1 MGAEEPNIMS
11 VLGIDLG
18 NENSV
23 IMIAR
28 KRGLD
33 LAVNQSSNRKTPTMV
48 GFAGPGEA
56 RNMGER
62 AKMSMMGN
70 IPTTVRNVK
79 QYIGKDEKE
88 ITDRERNFQMC
99 PIVSGDREVGFSL
112 PVEGEMRTFNA
123 TEVCAMMFQDLR
135 DIAEAECGERTT
147 DMVVAFP
154 GYWTDRQRHAL
165 RDAARMV
172 GFRTMRMVSEHA
184 ACVMA
189 YGCNPKRDL
198 PQPTE
203 EPKVVVMLDVGGGG
217 TQCSMAKFHRGKAT
231 VVGFTHDEEMG
242 GRDFDLLLFNHFAD
256 EFKEKFKIDIRSNKK
271 AEQRLMVAC
280 EAAKLRLSANVEAT
294 INCECIM
301 EDTDVR
307 GKITRD
313 EFEELTK
320 PLVEK
325 LLAMIQKIIAQT
337 GNPTVHSVELMGGA
351 SRIPAIENLM
361 RQNFP
366 KPEGQ
371 EEEVLARSLILQ
383 DPVARGC
390 ALVAAQ
396 CSPLFK
402 LFEFNV
408 TDLVVHPVAFSWLHL
423 GSSGAEDKDDDEA
436 DDAEDVPM
444 DDECGEPEEKTM
456 TLFELCTANPSSKL
470 VTFKRKTE
478 FELNSAYVEPDTL
491 PAGAS
496 PFIGKFTV
504 SGIPDKISK
513 IKVKIRMD
521 PSSLIVVEGADMVE
535 TEWIEVEE
543 KIVAPPKVEAPAAEE
558 ASTAE
563 EAAAEEAPAPDAE
576 MPEAAEAEAAAEEA
590 PPAEEEEEKPKT
602 EKKRKKKTK
611 RTPLT
616 VTSQSW
622 AMPEAD
628 LQTKIEKLLALETVD
643 KLIHDTQ
650 DRKNAVESYVYST
663 RDDLDMGLKEY
674 VQEGDR
680 TTFRSLL
687 DATEDWLYADG
698 ENCSKSEYVAKLKE
712 LDNLGSPIYMRL
724 KEAELRPKAC
734 DGLTHA
740 IEAARAFASSED
752 EKYAHIV
759 DVDRVQVSDMADSHA
774 KWLNENQEGQEKK
787 AQHED
792 PSFMAK
798 QVDAKAK
805 ELGEITARKANIPK
819 PAPPKEEKKEEASAA
834 AEAEGDDPD
843 KEEKL
848 DDDMPDLAD
857 QEAPADPAAD
867 MEID

>member
-1 MGAEEPNIMS
+1 MGDEPNITS

-33 LAVNQSSNRKTPTMV
+33 LAVNQSSNRKKPTMV

-271 AEQRLMVAC
+271 AKQRLMVAC

-361 RQNFP
+361 RENFP

-456 TLFELCTANPSSKL
+456 TLFERCTANPSSKL

-504 SGIPDKISK
+504 SGIPDKMSK

-535 TEWIEVEE
+535 TEYIEVEE
-543 KIVAPPKVEAPAAEE
+543 KR
-558 ASTAE
+558 
-563 EAAAEEAPAPDAE
+563 
-576 MPEAAEAEAAAEEA
+576 
-590 PPAEEEEEKPKT
+590 PKT

-616 VTSQSW
+616 VTSQTW
-622 AMPEAD
+622 AYAD
-628 LQTKIEKLLALETVD
+628 KDMQEKVELLLPFESAD
-643 KLIHDTQ
+643 RLIHDTQ
-650 DRKNAVESYVYST
+650 DRKNAVESYVYET
-663 RDDLDMGLKEY
+663 RDALDMHLREFVSEEARKTLY
-674 VQEGDR
+674 D
-680 TTFRSLL
+680 LL
-687 DATEDWLYADG
+687 CETEDWLYGDG
-698 ENCSKSEYVAKLKE
+698 EACTKSEYVSKLKQ
-712 LDNLGSPIYMRL
+712 LSDLGAPISIRH
-724 KEAELRPKAC
+724 KEAEERPKAMEKVSF
-734 DGLTHA
+734 A
-740 IEAARAFASSED
+740 IESARSFVSSTD
-752 EKYAHIV
+752 EAYAHIE
-759 DVDRVQVSDMADSHA
+759 DVERI
-774 KWLNENQEGQEKK
+774 K
-787 AQHED
+787 
-792 PSFMAK
+792 
-798 QVDAKAK
+798 
-805 ELGEITARKANIPK
+805 
-819 PAPPKEEKKEEASAA
+819 
-834 AEAEGDDPD
+834 
-843 KEEKL
+843 
-848 DDDMPDLAD
+848 
-857 QEAPADPAAD
+857 
-867 MEID
+867 

>member
-1 MGAEEPNIMS
+1 MS

-56 RNMGER
+56 RNIGER

-112 PVEGEMRTFNA
+112 PVDGELKTFNA

-135 DIAEAECGERTT
+135 DIAEAECGTRTT

-172 GFRTMRMVSEHA
+172 GFKTLRMVSEHA

-203 EPKVVVMLDVGGGG
+203 EAKVVVMLDVGGGG

-242 GRDFDLLLFNHFAD
+242 GRDFDLVLFNHFAD

-271 AEQRLMVAC
+271 AKQRLMVAC

-313 EFEELTK
+313 EFEEMTK
-320 PLVEK
+320 PLLEK
-325 LLAMIQKIIAQT
+325 LLAITQKIIAQT

-351 SRIPAIENLM
+351 SRIPAIENMM
-361 RQNFP
+361 RENFP

-423 GSSGAEDKDDDEA
+423 GSSGAAGEDDDEA

-456 TLFELCTANPSSKL
+456 TLFERCTANPSSKL

-491 PAGAS
+491 PVGAS

-504 SGIPDKISK
+504 SGIPDKMSK

-521 PSSLIVVEGADMVE
+521 SSSLIVVEGADMVE

-558 ASTAE
+558 AAAEEAPAAE

-576 MPEAAEAEAAAEEA
+576 MPEAAAEEAAAEEA
-590 PPAEEEEEKPKT
+590 SPAEEDEEKPKT

-616 VTSQSW
+616 VTSQTW
-622 AMPEAD
+622 AYAD
-628 LQTKIEKLLALETVD
+628 KDMQEKVEQLLALESAD
-643 KLIHDTQ
+643 RLIHDTQ
-650 DRKNAVESYVYST
+650 DRKNAVESYVYET
-663 RDDLDMGLKEY
+663 RDALDMHLKEF
-674 VQEGDR
+674 VSE
-680 TTFRSLL
+680 
-687 DATEDWLYADG
+687 DARKTLYDMLCETEDWLYGDG
-698 ENCSKSEYVAKLKE
+698 EACTKSEYVSKLKE
-712 LDNLGSPIYMRL
+712 LSDLGIPISTRHREAEARPKAMEQVSYAIESARSFVSSTDEAYAHIEDVDRIKVTEAADAAFAWFNEMTDKQAAL
-724 KEAELRPKAC
+724 SKEVDPAFKAKEAE
-734 DGLTHA
+734 T
-740 IEAARAFASSED
+740 
-752 EKYAHIV
+752 
-759 DVDRVQVSDMADSHA
+759 
-774 KWLNENQEGQEKK
+774 
-787 AQHED
+787 
-792 PSFMAK
+792 
-798 QVDAKAK
+798 KAK
-805 ELGEITARKANIPK
+805 DLEDVTARIRSKPK
-819 PAPPKEEKKEEASAA
+819 PAPPKEEKQEEPA
-834 AEAEGDDPD
+834 AEAAAPEEGDNPD
-843 KEEKL
+843 AA
-848 DDDMPDLAD
+848 DTASMPDLED
-857 QEAPADPAAD
+857 QEAAPAAEDPAAD

>member
-1 MGAEEPNIMS
+1 MS

-18 NENSV
+18 NDNSV
-23 IMIAR
+23 VMIAR

-33 LAVNQSSNRKTPTMV
+33 LAVNQGSNRQTPTLV

-62 AKMSMMGN
+62 AKTSMMAN
-70 IPTTVRNVK
+70 IPRTVRNVK

-88 ITDRERNFQMC
+88 ITERERRFQMA
-99 PIVSGDREVGFSL
+99 PIVSADREVGFTL
-112 PVEGEMRTFNA
+112 PVDGEDRTFNA

-135 DIAEAECGERTT
+135 DIAEAECGTRTT

-154 GYWTDRQRHAL
+154 GFWTDRQRHAL

-172 GFRTMRMVSEHA
+172 GFKALRMVSEHA

-198 PQPTE
+198 PAADQE
-203 EPKVVVMLDVGGGG
+203 AKVVVMLDVGNSV

-231 VVGFTHDEEMG
+231 VVGYTHDEEIG
-242 GRDFDLLLFNHFAD
+242 GRDFDMLLFNHFAD

-271 AEQRLMVAC
+271 ATQRLSVAC

-313 EFEELTK
+313 EFEELAK
-320 PLVEK
+320 PLLDK

-337 GNPTVHSVELMGGA
+337 GNPTVHNVELMGGA

-361 RQNFP
+361 RENFP

-371 EEEVLARSLILQ
+371 EDEVLARSLILQ
-383 DPVARGC
+383 DLVARGC

-396 CSPLFK
+396 CSPLFR

-408 TDLVVHPVAFSWLHL
+408 TDIVVHPVAFSWLHL
-423 GSSGAEDKDDDEA
+423 GQAGQEDKEDDEA

-456 TLFELCTANPSSKL
+456 TLFERGTANPSSKL

-491 PAGAS
+491 ATGAS

-504 SGIPDKISK
+504 SGIPDKMSK

-521 PSSLIVVEGADMVE
+521 NSSTIIVEGADMVE
-535 TEWIEVEE
+535 TEYIEVEE
-543 KIVAPPKVEAPAAEE
+543 KIVQPPKEEAPAAEE
-558 ASTAE
+558 AAAE
-563 EAAAEEAPAPDAE
+563 EAAPEAEAAAEEAPAPDAE

-590 PPAEEEEEKPKT
+590 PAAEEEEKPMT

-616 VTSQSW
+616 VTSQTW
-622 AMPEAD
+622 AYAEKDMQE
-628 LQTKIEKLLALETVD
+628 KIEILLALESAD
-643 KLIHDTQ
+643 RLIQDTL
-650 DRKNAVESYVYST
+650 DRKNAVESYVYET
-663 RDDLDMGLKEY
+663 RDALDMHLREF
-674 VQEGDR
+674 VAEEAR
-680 TTFRSLL
+680 TTLYSLL
-687 DATEDWLYADG
+687 CETEDWLYGDG
-698 ENCSKSEYVAKLKE
+698 EACTKSEYVAKLKE
-712 LDNLGSPIYMRL
+712 LQDLGNPINDRY
-724 KEAELRPKAC
+724 KETEFRPKAMEK
-734 DGLTHA
+734 LSFA
-740 IEAARAFASSED
+740 IEAARSFVGTTD
-752 EKYAHIV
+752 EQYAHIE
-759 DVDRVQVSDMADSHA
+759 DVERVKVTEAADAAFAWYNEMTDAQAA
-774 KWLNENQEGQEKK
+774 KSKQ
-787 AQHED
+787 ED
-792 PSFMAK
+792 PAF
-798 QVDAKAK
+798 KAK
-805 ELGEITARKANIPK
+805 EAESKAKEVEDVTSRIRSKPK
-819 PAPPKEEKKEEASAA
+819 PAPPKEEKKEEEAA
-834 AEAEGDDPD
+834 APAEEAAKEGDDPD
-843 KEEKL
+843 A
-848 DDDMPDLAD
+848 AD
-857 QEAPADPAAD
+857 EAAAEQEAAPAEDPAAD

>member
-1 MGAEEPNIMS
+1 MGADEPNIMS

-23 IMIAR
+23 IIIAR

-79 QYIGKDEKE
+79 QYIG
-88 ITDRERNFQMC
+88 
-99 PIVSGDREVGFSL
+99 
-112 PVEGEMRTFNA
+112 
-123 TEVCAMMFQDLR
+123 QDLR

-271 AEQRLMVAC
+271 AKQRLMVAC

-325 LLAMIQKIIAQT
+325 LMTIIQKIRDQS
-337 GNPTVHSVELMGGA
+337 GNPQVDTLELMGGA
-351 SRIPAIENLM
+351 SRIPAIEHLM
-361 RQNFP
+361 RENFP

-408 TDLVVHPVAFSWLHL
+408 TDLVVHPVAFS
-423 GSSGAEDKDDDEA
+423 
-436 DDAEDVPM
+436 
-444 DDECGEPEEKTM
+444 
-456 TLFELCTANPSSKL
+456 
-470 VTFKRKTE
+470 
-478 FELNSAYVEPDTL
+478 
-491 PAGAS
+491 
-496 PFIGKFTV
+496 
-504 SGIPDKISK
+504 
-513 IKVKIRMD
+513 
-521 PSSLIVVEGADMVE
+521 
-535 TEWIEVEE
+535 
-543 KIVAPPKVEAPAAEE
+543 
-558 ASTAE
+558 
-563 EAAAEEAPAPDAE
+563 
-576 MPEAAEAEAAAEEA
+576 
-590 PPAEEEEEKPKT
+590 
-602 EKKRKKKTK
+602 
-611 RTPLT
+611 
-616 VTSQSW
+616 
-622 AMPEAD
+622 
-628 LQTKIEKLLALETVD
+628 
-643 KLIHDTQ
+643 
-650 DRKNAVESYVYST
+650 
-663 RDDLDMGLKEY
+663 
-674 VQEGDR
+674 
-680 TTFRSLL
+680 
-687 DATEDWLYADG
+687 
-698 ENCSKSEYVAKLKE
+698 
-712 LDNLGSPIYMRL
+712 
-724 KEAELRPKAC
+724 
-734 DGLTHA
+734 
-740 IEAARAFASSED
+740 
-752 EKYAHIV
+752 
-759 DVDRVQVSDMADSHA
+759 
-774 KWLNENQEGQEKK
+774 
-787 AQHED
+787 
-792 PSFMAK
+792 
-798 QVDAKAK
+798 
-805 ELGEITARKANIPK
+805 
-819 PAPPKEEKKEEASAA
+819 
-834 AEAEGDDPD
+834 
-843 KEEKL
+843 
-848 DDDMPDLAD
+848 
-857 QEAPADPAAD
+857 
-867 MEID
+867 

>member
-1 MGAEEPNIMS
+1 MGADEPNIMS

-172 GFRTMRMVSEHA
+172 GFRTMRMISEHA

-189 YGCNPKRDL
+189 YGCNPKRDI
-198 PQPTE
+198 PE
-203 EPKVVVMLDVGGGG
+203 KDKEPKVVVLLDVGDSV
-217 TQCSMAKFHRGKAT
+217 TQCSMANFNKGKAT

-271 AEQRLMVAC
+271 AKQRLMVAC

-361 RQNFP
+361 RENFP

-408 TDLVVHPVAFSWLHL
+408 T
-423 GSSGAEDKDDDEA
+423 
-436 DDAEDVPM
+436 
-444 DDECGEPEEKTM
+444 
-456 TLFELCTANPSSKL
+456 EL
-470 VTFKRKTE
+470 
-478 FELNSAYVEPDTL
+478 ELNSAYVEPDTL

-504 SGIPDKISK
+504 SGIPDKMSK

-543 KIVAPPKVEAPAAEE
+543 KIVAPPKVEAP
-558 ASTAE
+558 
-563 EAAAEEAPAPDAE
+563 AAEEAPAPDAE

-616 VTSQSW
+616 VTSQTW
-622 AMPEAD
+622 AYAD
-628 LQTKIEKLLALETVD
+628 KDMQEKVELLLSFESAD
-643 KLIHDTQ
+643 RLIHDTL
-650 DRKNAVESYVYST
+650 DRKNAVESYVYET
-663 RDDLDMGLKEY
+663 RDALDMHLREFVSEEARKTLY
-674 VQEGDR
+674 D
-680 TTFRSLL
+680 LL
-687 DATEDWLYADG
+687 CETEDWLYGDG
-698 ENCSKSEYVAKLKE
+698 EACTKSEYVSKLKQ
-712 LDNLGSPIYMRL
+712 LSDLGAPISIRH
-724 KEAELRPKAC
+724 KEAEERPKAMEKVSF
-734 DGLTHA
+734 A
-740 IEAARAFASSED
+740 IESARSFVSSTD
-752 EKYAHIV
+752 EAYAHIEDVERIKVTEAADAAFAWFNEMTGKQGDLSKEV
-759 DVDRVQVSDMADSHA
+759 DPA
-774 KWLNENQEGQEKK
+774 
-787 AQHED
+787 
-792 PSFMAK
+792 F
-798 QVDAKAK
+798 KAK
-805 ELGEITARKANIPK
+805 EAETKAKDLENVTEKVRSKPK
-819 PAPPKEEKKEEASAA
+819 PAPPKEEKKEEPA
-834 AEAEGDDPD
+834 AEAAAPAAEEGGDPD
-843 KEEKL
+843 AA
-848 DDDMPDLAD
+848 DAASMPDLED
-857 QEAPADPAAD
+857 QEAAPATEDP
-867 MEID
+867 

>member
-1 MGAEEPNIMS
+1 MGADEPNIMS

-18 NENSV
+18 NEDSV

-271 AEQRLMVAC
+271 AKQRLMVAC

-325 LLAMIQKIIAQT
+325 LLVMIQKIIAQT

-361 RQNFP
+361 RENFP

-456 TLFELCTANPSSKL
+456 TLFERCTANPSSKL

-504 SGIPDKISK
+504 SGIPDKMSK

-535 TEWIEVEE
+535 TEYIEVEE
-543 KIVAPPKVEAPAAEE
+543 KVVEPPKVEPPAAEE
-558 ASTAE
+558 GAGAE
-563 EAAAEEAPAPDAE
+563 APDAE
-576 MPEAAEAEAAAEEA
+576 MPEAPAEEAAAEEEAA
-590 PPAEEEEEKPKT
+590 PAEEEKPKT
-602 EKKRKKKTK
+602 IIKRKKKTK

-616 VTSQSW
+616 VTSQTW
-622 AMPEAD
+622 AYA
-628 LQTKIEKLLALETVD
+628 EKDMQDKVEQLLALESAD
-643 KLIHDTQ
+643 RLIHDTQ
-650 DRKNAVESYVYST
+650 DRKNAVESYVYET
-663 RDDLDMGLKEY
+663 RDALVMHLREF
-674 VQEGDR
+674 VAEEAR
-680 TTFRSLL
+680 TTFYSLL
-687 DATEDWLYADG
+687 VATEDWLYGDG
-698 ENCSKSEYVAKLKE
+698 ESCTKSEYITKLKE
-712 LDNLGSPIYMRL
+712 LQELGVPITNRH
-724 KEAELRPKAC
+724 KEAEIRPKAMEK
-734 DGLTHA
+734 LSFA
-740 IEAARAFASSED
+740 IESARSFVASAD
-752 EKYAHIV
+752 EKYAHIE
-759 DVDRVQVSDMADSHA
+759 DVDRIKVTEEADAAFKWFNEMTDAQAA
-774 KWLNENQEGQEKK
+774 KSKEEDAVFK
-787 AQHED
+787 AKE
-792 PSFMAK
+792 A
-798 QVDAKAK
+798 DAKAK
-805 ELGEITARKANIPK
+805 TVEDITLRISSKPK
-819 PAPPKEEKKEEASAA
+819 PAPPKEEKKEEAPA
-834 AEAEGDDPD
+834 AEGEAPAAE
-843 KEEKL
+843 EE
-848 DDDMPDLAD
+848 DADAADAASMPDLED
-857 QEAPADPAAD
+857 QEAPAAEEPA
-867 MEID
+867 

>member
-1 MGAEEPNIMS
+1 MGADEPNIMS

-172 GFRTMRMVSEHA
+172 GFRTTRMVSEHA

-271 AEQRLMVAC
+271 AKQRLMVAC

-294 INCECIM
+294 MNCECIM

-325 LLAMIQKIIAQT
+325 LLVMIQKIIAQT

-361 RQNFP
+361 RENFP

-408 TDLVVHPVAFSWLHL
+408 TDLVVHPVAFSRLHL

-456 TLFELCTANPSSKL
+456 TLFERCTANPSSKL

-504 SGIPDKISK
+504 SGIPDKMSK

-535 TEWIEVEE
+535 TEYIEVEE
-543 KIVAPPKVEAPAAEE
+543 KVVEPPKVEPPA
-558 ASTAE
+558 AE
-563 EAAAEEAPAPDAE
+563 EAAAEEAPDAE
-576 MPEAAEAEAAAEEA
+576 MPEAPAEEAAAEEEAA
-590 PPAEEEEEKPKT
+590 PAEEEKPKT
-602 EKKRKKKTK
+602 IIKRKKKTK

-616 VTSQSW
+616 VTSQTW
-622 AMPEAD
+622 AYA
-628 LQTKIEKLLALETVD
+628 EKDMQDKVEQLLALESAD
-643 KLIHDTQ
+643 RLIHDTQ
-650 DRKNAVESYVYST
+650 DRKNAVESYVYET
-663 RDDLDMGLKEY
+663 RDALDMHLREFVAEEARKTLY
-674 VQEGDR
+674 D
-680 TTFRSLL
+680 LL
-687 DATEDWLYADG
+687 CETEDWLYGDG
-698 ENCSKSEYVAKLKE
+698 EACTKSEYVSKLKE
-712 LDNLGSPIYMRL
+712 LQELGVPITNRH
-724 KEAELRPKAC
+724 KEAEIRPKAMEK
-734 DGLTHA
+734 LSFA
-740 IEAARAFASSED
+740 IESARSFVASAD
-752 EKYAHIV
+752 EKYAHIE
-759 DVDRVQVSDMADSHA
+759 DVDRIKVTEEADAAFKWFNEMTDAQAA
-774 KWLNENQEGQEKK
+774 KSKEEDAVFK
-787 AQHED
+787 AKE
-792 PSFMAK
+792 A
-798 QVDAKAK
+798 DAKAK
-805 ELGEITARKANIPK
+805 TVEDITLRISSKPK
-819 PAPPKEEKKEEASAA
+819 PAPPKEEKKEEAPA
-834 AEAEGDDPD
+834 AEGEAPAAE
-843 KEEKL
+843 EE
-848 DDDMPDLAD
+848 DADAADAASMPDLED
-857 QEAPADPAAD
+857 QEAPAAEEPA
-867 MEID
+867 

>member
-1 MGAEEPNIMS
+1 MGADEPNIMS

-70 IPTTVRNVK
+70 IPSTVRNVK

-271 AEQRLMVAC
+271 AKQRLMVAC

-361 RQNFP
+361 RENFP

-436 DDAEDVPM
+436 EDAEDVPM

-456 TLFELCTANPSSKL
+456 TLFERCTANPSSKL

-504 SGIPDKISK
+504 SGIPDKMSK

-543 KIVAPPKVEAPAAEE
+543 KIVAPPKV
-558 ASTAE
+558 
-563 EAAAEEAPAPDAE
+563 EAPAPDAE

-616 VTSQSW
+616 VTSQTW
-622 AMPEAD
+622 AYAD
-628 LQTKIEKLLALETVD
+628 KDMQEKVELLLSFESAD
-643 KLIHDTQ
+643 RLIHDTQ
-650 DRKNAVESYVYST
+650 DRKNAVESYVYET
-663 RDDLDMGLKEY
+663 RDALDMPLREFVSEEARKTLY
-674 VQEGDR
+674 D
-680 TTFRSLL
+680 LL
-687 DATEDWLYADG
+687 CETEDWLYGDG
-698 ENCSKSEYVAKLKE
+698 EACTKSEYVSKLKQ
-712 LDNLGSPIYMRL
+712 LSDLGVPISIRH
-724 KEAELRPKAC
+724 KEAEERPKAMEKVSF
-734 DGLTHA
+734 A
-740 IEAARAFASSED
+740 IESARSFVSSTD
-752 EKYAHIV
+752 EAYAHIEDVERIKVTEAADAAFAWFNEMTGKQGDLSKEV
-759 DVDRVQVSDMADSHA
+759 DPA
-774 KWLNENQEGQEKK
+774 
-787 AQHED
+787 
-792 PSFMAK
+792 F
-798 QVDAKAK
+798 KAK
-805 ELGEITARKANIPK
+805 EAETKAKDLENVTEKVRSKPK
-819 PAPPKEEKKEEASAA
+819 PAPPKGEKKEEPA
-834 AEAEGDDPD
+834 AEAAAPAAEEGGDPD
-843 KEEKL
+843 AA
-848 DDDMPDLAD
+848 DAASMPDLED
-857 QEAPADPAAD
+857 QEAAPATEDPAAD

>member
-1 MGAEEPNIMS
+1 MGADEPNIMS

-18 NENSV
+18 NEDSV

-271 AEQRLMVAC
+271 AKQRLMVAC

-361 RQNFP
+361 RENFP

-456 TLFELCTANPSSKL
+456 TLFERSTANPSSKL
-470 VTFKRKTE
+470 VTFKRKSE

-491 PAGAS
+491 PHGAS

-504 SGIPDKISK
+504 SGIPDKMSK

-535 TEWIEVEE
+535 TEYIEVEE
-543 KIVAPPKVEAPAAEE
+543 KVVEPPKVEPPAAEE
-558 ASTAE
+558 GAGAE
-563 EAAAEEAPAPDAE
+563 APDAE
-576 MPEAAEAEAAAEEA
+576 MPEAPAEEAAAEEEAA
-590 PPAEEEEEKPKT
+590 PAEEEKPKT
-602 EKKRKKKTK
+602 IIKRKKKTK

-616 VTSQSW
+616 VTSQTW
-622 AMPEAD
+622 AYA
-628 LQTKIEKLLALETVD
+628 EKDMQDKVEQLLALESAD
-643 KLIHDTQ
+643 RLIHDTQ
-650 DRKNAVESYVYST
+650 DRKNAVESYVYET
-663 RDDLDMGLKEY
+663 RDALDMHLREF
-674 VQEGDR
+674 VAEEAR
-680 TTFRSLL
+680 TTFYSLL
-687 DATEDWLYADG
+687 VATEDWLYGDG
-698 ENCSKSEYVAKLKE
+698 EACTKSEYVSKLKE
-712 LDNLGSPIYMRL
+712 LQELGVPITNRH
-724 KEAELRPKAC
+724 KEAEIRPKAMEK
-734 DGLTHA
+734 LSFA
-740 IEAARAFASSED
+740 IESARSFVASAD
-752 EKYAHIV
+752 EKYAHIE
-759 DVDRVQVSDMADSHA
+759 DVDRIKVTEEADAAFKWFNEMTDAQAA
-774 KWLNENQEGQEKK
+774 KSKEEDAVFK
-787 AQHED
+787 AKE
-792 PSFMAK
+792 A
-798 QVDAKAK
+798 DAKAK
-805 ELGEITARKANIPK
+805 TVEDITLRISSKPK
-819 PAPPKEEKKEEASAA
+819 PAPPKEEKKEEAPA
-834 AEAEGDDPD
+834 AEGEAPAAE
-843 KEEKL
+843 EE
-848 DDDMPDLAD
+848 DADAADAASMPDLED
-857 QEAPADPAAD
+857 QEAPAAEEPA
-867 MEID
+867 